1 MDYYDTSGEVDEK
14 QLRRDIRRLGNL
26 LGQTLVRQEGPQLLE
41 LVEEVRGL
49 VRDKPEAV
57 AARLSK
63 LDVTEEVDLARA
75 FATYFHLAN
84 ITEQVHRARD
94 MRRGRAENGGWL
106 AQARAEI
113 TAEGVPPDQIA
124 AAADHL
130 EVRPVFTA
138 HPTEPSATAQPSA
151 HCEGI
156 ATNDV

>member
-84 ITEQVHRARD
+84 ITGQVRRARV

-138 HPTEPSATAQPSA
+138 HPTEAAR
-151 HCEGI
+151 
-156 ATNDV
+156 